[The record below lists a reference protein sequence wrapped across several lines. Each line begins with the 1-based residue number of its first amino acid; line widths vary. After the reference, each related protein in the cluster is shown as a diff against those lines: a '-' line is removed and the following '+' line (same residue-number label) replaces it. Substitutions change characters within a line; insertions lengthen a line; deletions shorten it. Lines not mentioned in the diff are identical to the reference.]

1 MSTLHTQWD
10 VFFSRALRAIS
21 QYCKA
26 YSRPLE
32 AIILYRM
39 IYSGCLPA
47 IAGPSVCLLTSNAS
61 RTRSVRRLFFTP
73 ASNSKY
79 CNAYSRPLEA
89 IILYQM
95 IYSRSLPAIGAY
107 RYVY

>member
-32 AIILYRM
+32 AIILLSDDLFRL
-39 IYSGCLPA
+39 SA
-47 IAGPSVCLLTSNAS
+47 SHSSPSVCLLTSNAS

>member
-1 MSTLHTQWD
+1 MPAVLAQWA
-10 VFFSRALRAIS
+10 V
-21 QYCKA
+21 Y
-26 YSRPLE
+26 
-32 AIILYRM
+32 
-39 IYSGCLPA
+39 
-47 IAGPSVCLLTSNAS
+47 
-61 RTRSVRRLFFTP
+61 FFTS

-95 IYSRSLPAIGAY
+95 IYSRSLPAIEAY